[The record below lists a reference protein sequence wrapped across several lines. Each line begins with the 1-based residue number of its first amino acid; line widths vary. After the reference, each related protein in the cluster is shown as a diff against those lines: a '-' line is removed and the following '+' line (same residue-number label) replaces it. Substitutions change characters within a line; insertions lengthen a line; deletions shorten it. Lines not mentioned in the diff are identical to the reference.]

1 MATSGASYKFKHFQ
15 SSRDPDFASALLVYV
30 RNTSAAIRTDT
41 NEIAYWLDRFTE
53 QFGHPFYVF
62 GFYRDDELIGF
73 AEGAYFADERLV
85 VLDYLVIDEANR
97 QNNVFFEFVDQLKR
111 FLEAAHLEYR
121 YAVVEACYGPG
132 LEYPSPETCL
142 LTRLLKLQG
151 FRVIRAP
158 YYQPR
163 LLLDDAESGMQ
174 GDLLIYST
182 TNLDRIHTET
192 YLTIVRCIYYK
203 YYLPWQSITK
213 DPQEAYKKHL
223 DSLYTKIQTELGK
236 KREILVNGH
245 KKILAP
251 PARRPVMTLHK
262 VTSFAIQALIV
273 VILLTAAML
282 GLKFTFHLSN
292 GSFAAIYGLAV
303 ASFIALAGIVSKN
316 ARAVFA
322 ELASLAKH
330 VLRKGGTTIPL
341 PSGDE
346 TDLPTAM
353 RKTGRRKTGSNPG
366 DKS

>member
-1 MATSGASYKFKHFQ
+1 MPTSGASYKLKHFQ

-41 NEIAYWLDRFTE
+41 NEIAYWLDRFAE

-62 GFYRDDELIGF
+62 GFYRDNELVGF

-97 QNNVFFEFVDQLKR
+97 QNNVFFEFVDHLKR

-132 LEYPSPETCL
+132 QEYPSQDTCL

-174 GDLLIYST
+174 ADLLIYST

-203 YYLPWQSITK
+203 YYLPWQTVTK

-223 DSLYTKIQTELGK
+223 DSLYTRIQGELGK
-236 KREILVNGH
+236 KQEILVNGH
-245 KKILAP
+245 KKILKSSAQ
-251 PARRPVMTLHK
+251 RPVMTLHR
-262 VTSFAIQALIV
+262 VTSFSLQALIV
-273 VILLTAAML
+273 IILLTASML
-282 GLKFTFHLSN
+282 GLKIAFHLSN
-292 GSFAAIYGLAV
+292 GSFAAIYGLAA
-303 ASFIALAGIVSKN
+303 ASFIAVAGIVSKN
-316 ARAVFA
+316 ARTVFSEIVA
-322 ELASLAKH
+322 LAKH

-341 PSGDE
+341 PSGDG
-346 TDLPTAM
+346 TDLL
-353 RKTGRRKTGSNPG
+353 GDVSRRDKGKSNFKIRN
-366 DKS
+366 KS